1 MKNFFRFFPI
11 VVVGLITSLIFAF
24 SSPKEPSL
32 KEMFAG
38 SFLIG
43 AALNNQEVN
52 GKEVRAFPVLKLHFN
67 SISPENGL
75 KWIKVHPEPE
85 QYDFDYGDQYVALG
99 EKLNAFVVGHTLA
112 WHQQVPD
119 WVFEKTDGSP
129 KTKAELLKTLED
141 HIETVVGRYKGK
153 IHGWDVVNE
162 AIQDD
167 GEFRK
172 SKWFEIAGVDFIKTA
187 FRKANQTDPNAELY
201 YNDYNV
207 FNPKKRAAILK
218 LATEMR
224 AEGIRIDGIGMQ
236 GHYML
241 RSPAI
246 QEIEIGI
253 IEIHE
258 AGFKVMITELDVDV
272 LKRPKE
278 AIGADLSKTYAFQN
292 EYNPYADGLPSEI
305 EKELSQRYQDIFKL
319 YYRHREKI
327 SRVTFWG
334 THDGASWLNNWPV
347 RGRTNYPLL
356 FDKDFKPKT
365 QLLEAIRE
373 KIGSSS

>member
-1 MKNFFRFFPI
+1 MKNSDRYSLFAI
-11 VVVGLITSLIFAF
+11 IGLISILIFAF
-24 SSPKEPSL
+24 QTPSELSL
-32 KEMFAG
+32 KKMFAEN
-38 SFLIG
+38 FLVG
-43 AALNNQEVN
+43 AALNYQEVN
-52 GKEVRAFPVLKLHFN
+52 GQEQRAYPVLEKHFN

-75 KWIKVHPEPE
+75 KWIKVHPEPD
-85 QYDFDYGDQYVALG
+85 QYDFEFGDQYVALG

-119 WVFEKTDGSP
+119 WVFEKPDGTL

-141 HIETVVGRYKGK
+141 HIETVVGRYNGK

-162 AIQDD
+162 AIADN
-167 GEFRK
+167 GEFRE
-172 SKWFEIAGVDFIKTA
+172 SKWFQIAGVDFIKTA
-187 FRKANQTDPNAELY
+187 FRKANETDPSAELY

-207 FNPKKRAAILK
+207 FNSKKRSAILK
-218 LATEMR
+218 LAQEMR

-241 RSPAI
+241 KTPSI
-246 QEIEIGI
+246 GEIEKGI

-278 AIGADLSKTYAFQN
+278 AIGADLAMTYEFQT
-292 EYNPYADGLPSEI
+292 EFNPYANALPDSVQQEFN
-305 EKELSQRYQDIFKL
+305 QRYTDIFQL
-319 YYRHREKI
+319 YYKHRDKI

-334 THDGASWLNNWPV
+334 IQDGKSWLNNWPV

-356 FDKDFKPKT
+356 FDRNLKPKT
-365 QLLEAIRE
+365 QIFEAIQE
-373 KIGSSS
+373 MINAF